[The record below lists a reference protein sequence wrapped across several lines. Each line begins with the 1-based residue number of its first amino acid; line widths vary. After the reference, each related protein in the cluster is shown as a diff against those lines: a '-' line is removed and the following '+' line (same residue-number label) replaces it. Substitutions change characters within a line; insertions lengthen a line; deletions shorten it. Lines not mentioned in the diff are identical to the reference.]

1 MMQTVPP
8 LNDLFKMA
16 GMELPAYLKGEMT
29 KDNETKPTGDDS
41 NLLTEEK

>member
-16 GMELPAYLKGEMT
+16 GMELPAYLKGEMAKEDVT
-29 KDNETKPTGDDS
+29 TPASDDS
-41 NLLTEEK
+41 NLLSEEK